1 MLDFLDGGYQ
11 KKAFGCCNALYK
23 APPPL
28 YTKSTPSFIYFV
40 VRGKIGGKNMTTS
53 DKIIQAIW
61 QKIGRIPTSTRR
73 SKWMK

>member
-1 MLDFLDGGYQ
+1 
-11 KKAFGCCNALYK
+11 
-23 APPPL
+23 
-28 YTKSTPSFIYFV
+28 
-40 VRGKIGGKNMTTS
+40 MTTS